1 MNLAFMLGGLYGIHE
16 AQQEANQEIDLKRI
30 DIDHLIE
37 VTKEAKIAQTPE
49 KYILDED
56 EKKKILSDLRNS
68 GVDEGAVASIEHL
81 INRVSMKRFAIMDI
95 VNALLRCSGN

>member
-56 EKKKILSDLRNS
+56 EKNKILSDLRNA
-68 GVDEGAVASIEHL
+68 GVDEGAIFGIKL
-81 INRVSMKRFAIMDI
+81 ILDAVLLKRFVIMDM
-95 VNALLRCSGN
+95 VNAMLKSSRN